1 MNNYHVDRREMDGGR
16 ESKRQTEMEMKMEIR
31 RCTELKSN
39 AEIY

>member
-1 MNNYHVDRREMDGGR
+1 MKNYHVDRREMDRGR
-16 ESKRQTEMEMKMEIR
+16 ESKRQRVMEMKMEI